1 MNQGMNLLV
10 KIVFTSALA
19 LAITTPCYGQT
30 AKAKDEADTQK
41 AFFQN
46 LKKLCGHRFAGET
59 QFPPDPN
66 HPLAGKKLVMSVD
79 SCSDR
84 ELRIP
89 FLVGEDK
96 SRTWILTLSE
106 KGLLFKHDH
115 RHPDGTPDKITMYG
129 GWAAEGGT
137 AHLQRFPADADTAKL
152 IPEATTNV
160 WTLEIIREK
169 EQFTYYLERNNEPRY
184 RAVFSLKP
192 LPD

>member
-1 MNQGMNLLV
+1 MSLLV
-10 KIVFTSALA
+10 KIVFTAALA
-19 LAITTPCYGQT
+19 LAFITPSHVQ
-30 AKAKDEADTQK
+30 AQADKAKDEAGTRK
-41 AFFQN
+41 AFIEN

-66 HPLAGKKLVMSVD
+66 HPLAGKKLFMSLD

-89 FLVGEDK
+89 FVVGEDR

-129 GWAAEGGT
+129 GWAAAGGT

-160 WTLEIIREK
+160 WTLEILPEK
-169 EQFTYYLERNNEPRY
+169 QQFTYYLERNGQPRY

>member
-1 MNQGMNLLV
+1 MSSFV
-10 KIVFTSALA
+10 KIVFTAALA
-19 LAITTPCYGQT
+19 LVFITPSHAQPQTDKAIGA
-30 AKAKDEADTQK
+30 AKTRK
-41 AFFQN
+41 AFFEN
-46 LKKLCGHRFAGET
+46 LKKLCGQRFAGET

-115 RHPDGTPDKITMYG
+115 RHPDGTPDKVTMYG

-137 AHLQRFPADADTAKL
+137 AHLQRFPADGDTAKL

-160 WTLEIIREK
+160 WTLRDTPRE
-169 EQFTYYLERNNEPRY
+169 TAVHLLSRAERPTTLSSGIQSEV
-184 RAVFSLKP
+184 AT
-192 LPD
+192 